1 MRPEA
6 RGRDGNMDDDEI
18 RFLESGASLEKVL
31 QLPRAL
37 LYKHSTRCG
46 TSLRAMLEVERFA
59 STGPD
64 VPVFGIDV
72 TRHREVSE
80 RAAEHLGVAHQS
92 PQVILIEAG
101 RPVWNASHSLITAS
115 ALAAATQERPA
126 G

>member
-1 MRPEA
+1 MRPGA
-6 RGRDGNMDDDEI
+6 RAWNGNMNDDEI
-18 RFLESGASLEKVL
+18 RFLESRASLDEVF

-46 TSLRAMLEVERFA
+46 TSLRALAEVERFA
-59 STGPD
+59 RTAPG

-92 PQVILIEAG
+92 PQAIFVQAG
-101 RPVWNASHSLITAS
+101 TPVWSASHSRITAS
-115 ALAAATQERPA
+115 ALAAAIQEKPA